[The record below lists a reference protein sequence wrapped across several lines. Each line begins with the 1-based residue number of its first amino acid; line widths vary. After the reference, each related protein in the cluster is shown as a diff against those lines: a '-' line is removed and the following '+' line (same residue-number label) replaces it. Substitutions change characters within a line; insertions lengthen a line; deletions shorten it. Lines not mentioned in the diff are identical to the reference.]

1 MHTDARTL
9 PAGHTLDGDVCI
21 VGAGA
26 AGIALALDFIGRTER
41 VILLEGGGFD
51 REDALQSLYRGEIVG
66 RPYYPLEAARL
77 HYFGG
82 TTGHWGGYCSPLDDI
97 DFEARPWVPESG
109 WPISRAIL
117 DPFYARAHPL
127 LDLGPY
133 AYDVPHWQ
141 QRDARRELL
150 PLDRTVLQEK
160 LWQFSAPTRFGSK
173 FHDPIVQSPNV
184 HLYTHANVVQVVAN
198 EAASAIEAVTVR
210 HFDGREFTVRAK
222 WFVLACSTMQ
232 NVRLLLASNARAAAG
247 LGNQHD
253 QVGRC
258 FMEHIEMP
266 GGMAHLT
273 RAQSMYLYAHDF
285 GVTTARAELRLT
297 DAQQRDHQVLNATVA
312 LEAPPEQ
319 GEAKST
325 FELEPPDVVEGFR
338 RDTRDSLPSD
348 YRSAEGAHDA
358 ASIKA
363 RPTFSLMIRQ
373 EQAPNP
379 ASRVTIGRDVD
390 ALGVP
395 RVRFDWQLTPL
406 DKRSI
411 RTLYTNVGR
420 EFGRL
425 GLGRVQLR
433 DWLLQD
439 DTHWPALVSGGW
451 HDIGGTRMHADPRRG
466 VVDAE
471 CRVHGLA
478 NLFLAGAGV
487 FTTAGAANPTLT
499 IVALALRLG
508 DHLRARAV

>member
-9 PAGHTLDGDVCI
+9 PADHTLNGDLCI

-26 AGIALALDFIGRTER
+26 AGIALALDFIGRPER

-51 REDALQSLYRGEIVG
+51 REEALQRLYRGDIIG

-82 TTGHWGGYCSPLDDI
+82 TTGHWGGYCSPLDAI
-97 DFEARPWVPESG
+97 DFEARPWVPHSG
-109 WPISRAIL
+109 WPLSRATL

-133 AYDVPHWQ
+133 AYDVPQWQ
-141 QRDARRELL
+141 QGDARREPL
-150 PLDRTVLQEK
+150 PLDRTVLHEK

-173 FHDPIVQSPNV
+173 FHDPIVQATNV
-184 HLYTHANVVQVVAN
+184 HLYTHANVVQVEAN
-198 EAASAIEAVTVR
+198 ESASAIDAVTVR
-210 HFDGREFTVRAK
+210 HFNGQTLTVRAK
-222 WFVLACSTMQ
+222 RFVLACSTMQ
-232 NVRLLLASNARAAAG
+232 NVRLLLASHARAAAG
-247 LGNQHD
+247 LGNRHD
-253 QVGRC
+253 QVGRF
-258 FMEHIEMP
+258 FMEHVEMP
-266 GGMAHLT
+266 GGSVHLT
-273 RAQSMYLYAHDF
+273 RPQSMLLYAHDF
-285 GVTTARAELRLT
+285 GVTKARAELRLS
-297 DAQQRDHQVLNATVA
+297 DAQQRDRQLLNATVA

-319 GEAKST
+319 GEARST

-348 YRSAEGAHDA
+348 YRAAAGAYDA
-358 ASIKA
+358 ASIKL
-363 RPTFSLMIRQ
+363 RPTFSLVIRQ
-373 EQAPNP
+373 EQAPNA
-379 ASRVTIGRDVD
+379 ASRVTIGRETD

-406 DKRSI
+406 DKRSL
-411 RTLYTNVGR
+411 RTLYTSVGR

-425 GLGRVQLR
+425 GIGRIQLR
-433 DWLLQD
+433 DWVRED
-439 DTHWPALVSGGW
+439 DEHWPALVSGGW
-451 HDIGGTRMHADPRRG
+451 HDIGGTRMHADPRYG
-466 VVDAE
+466 VVDAD

-487 FTTAGAANPTLT
+487 FPTAGAANPTLT

-508 DHLRARAV
+508 DHLRSHPV